1 MLVFTRKSGQSL
13 MIGDEIEIKILS
25 FGSDSVRVGITAPR
39 RIPVHRMEVYEAIR
53 KQNQKAVQSQLPDR
67 GFLAQLKQIS
77 SRK

>member
-39 RIPVHRMEVYEAIR
+39 RIPVHRQEVYEAI
-53 KQNQKAVQSQLPDR
+53 KSQNEKAVKSILPDSGLLSR
-67 GFLAQLKQIS
+67 LKRIS
-77 SRK
+77 AKR